1 MTSPPILVPIKINNA
16 LIIDAIIN
24 IGYLYFGV
32 IYIDVVDRL
41 NL

>member
-1 MTSPPILVPIKINNA
+1 MPIKINNA
-16 LIIDAIIN
+16 LVVDAIID
-24 IGYLYFGV
+24 IGYLYFSV